1 MIMNIEEK
9 LLQMGYQLEEPPTPL
24 ASYLSALVV
33 PPFLFTSGAACMVEG
48 KPKYLG
54 KVGRKV
60 SIEQGY
66 EAAQITALNLLS
78 KIKGAIGDLERI
90 DRIVRLTGYVNC
102 DPDFTRQSQVMDGA
116 SDLLVELF
124 GESGRHVRTALGVSS
139 LPLNLPLEIEMM
151 AQIKT

>member
-1 MIMNIEEK
+1 MNIEEK

-24 ASYLSALVV
+24 ASYLSALVA

>member
-1 MIMNIEEK
+1 MNIEEK

>member
-1 MIMNIEEK
+1 MNIEEK
-9 LLQMGYQLEEPPTPL
+9 LLQMGYQLEEPSTPL
-24 ASYLSALVV
+24 ANYLSALVV

-54 KVGRKV
+54 KVGREV

-90 DRIVRLTGYVNC
+90 DRVVRLTGYINC
-102 DPDFTRQSQVMDGA
+102 APDFTRQSQVMDGA

>member
-1 MIMNIEEK
+1 
-9 LLQMGYQLEEPPTPL
+9 MGRE
-24 ASYLSALVV
+24 
-33 PPFLFTSGAACMVEG
+33 
-48 KPKYLG
+48 
-54 KVGRKV
+54 V

-90 DRIVRLTGYVNC
+90 DRIVRLTGYINC

-139 LPLNLPLEIEMM
+139 LPLNLPLEIEMV
-151 AQIKT
+151 ARIKT

>member
-1 MIMNIEEK
+1 
-9 LLQMGYQLEEPPTPL
+9 MGYQLEAPATPL
-24 ASYLSALVV
+24 ANDIPALVT
-33 PPFLFTSGAACMVEG
+33 PPFVFTSGAACMVGG

-54 KVGRKV
+54 KVGREV

-90 DRIVRLTGYVNC
+90 DRIVRLTGYINC

-139 LPLNLPLEIEMM
+139 LPLNLPLEIEMV
-151 AQIKT
+151 ARIKT